1 MFAKGRSGRV
11 STKKGS
17 ASSKTWTD
25 QTAMSVSDDAFSD
38 PLMKQNGYIKV
49 KRQKKITINSVL
61 KSLNK
66 ALEENEDNV
75 KYKNIKSDILET
87 FSEKMVNNIVEEEK
101 TLGALKGKIKN
112 IINSFKSKR
121 KKGRVFE
128 STHRRVTRNKF
139 FSFSG
144 HF

>member
-1 MFAKGRSGRV
+1 
-11 STKKGS
+11 
-17 ASSKTWTD
+17 
-25 QTAMSVSDDAFSD
+25 MSVSDDAFSD

-87 FSEKMVNNIVEEEK
+87 FSEKMVNNIVEE
-101 TLGALKGKIKN
+101 GK
-112 IINSFKSKR
+112 NS
-121 KKGRVFE
+121 
-128 STHRRVTRNKF
+128 
-139 FSFSG
+139 
-144 HF
+144 